1 MGWPPCPRG
10 KLENQDILPRGIV
23 NWSGVRLDLSKKV
36 HQQFF
41 FISTSNKKLFLQAIF
56 ATYMVLFNK
65 NKLLQNFYIET
76 CNIEL

>member
-56 ATYMVLFNK
+56 ATIQQKQTFA
-65 NKLLQNFYIET
+65 KLLYRNLQY
-76 CNIEL
+76 